1 MKRRYC
7 SIIATVALA
16 AAGMAELAAEE
27 PPLNLY
33 RP

>member
-16 AAGMAELAAEE
+16 AAGMAELAAQE
-27 PPLNLY
+27 
-33 RP
+33 RPA